1 MKDLFKRAGF
11 TSILSSIV
19 FLLLGILL
27 VVNPDAMVQAV
38 SYVIGVLLI
47 AIGIV
52 KVVSYFT
59 SKMIIYF
66 MITDL
71 YMVLYV

>member
-1 MKDLFKRAGF
+1 MKDLLKRAGF

-38 SYVIGVLLI
+38 SYVIGLLLI
-47 AIGIV
+47 SIGIV
-52 KVVSYFT
+52 
-59 SKMIIYF
+59 
-66 MITDL
+66 
-71 YMVLYV
+71 